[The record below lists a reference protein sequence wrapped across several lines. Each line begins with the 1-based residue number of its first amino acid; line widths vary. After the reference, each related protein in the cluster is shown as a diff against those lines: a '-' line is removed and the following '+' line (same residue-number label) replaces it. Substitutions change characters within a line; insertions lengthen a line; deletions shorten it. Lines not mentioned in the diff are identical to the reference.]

1 VTSSWK
7 DVEREKSS
15 SMPVVDASIV
25 IEWISPD
32 ADNSSPALRL
42 FNRMA
47 AEGNELL
54 APRLLLEE
62 VSNALVSGIRRQR
75 WSGAAADAA
84 HALLLQLPIRIADD
98 RRDLVRGWELARR
111 YDNHPMY
118 DMIYVALAE
127 RSDSELITADEAL
140 RRRLAH
146 LGWVVGPEQDGPE
159 SR

>member
-25 IEWISPD
+25 IEWISPE

-42 FNRMA
+42 FNRLA

-62 VSNALVSGIRRQR
+62 VSNALVSEIRRT
-75 WSGAAADAA
+75 
-84 HALLLQLPIRIADD
+84 
-98 RRDLVRGWELARR
+98 
-111 YDNHPMY
+111 M
-118 DMIYVALAE
+118 E
-127 RSDSELITADEAL
+127 RSS
-140 RRRLAH
+140 RRRGPCAAPPAAGPH
-146 LGWVVGPEQDGPE
+146 RRRPSRPGQGLGASAPL
-159 SR
+159 